1 MDEVMKRLAILIAIA
16 CAGAASADRVQAQG
30 ASQDA
35 AVSQP
40 RLPHSSQSTLVSPI
54 GHRQP
59 RHGELSPAI
68 VDNSAGAQIAPED
81 AEMERRMKG
90 ICRGC

>member
-1 MDEVMKRLAILIAIA
+1 MEDAMKRLAVLIAIV
-16 CAGAASADRVQAQG
+16 CAVAASAGRVQAQG

-35 AVSQP
+35 AVGQP
-40 RLPHSSQSTLVSPI
+40 RLPRSSQSTLVSPI

-59 RHGELSPAI
+59 RHGELPPANA
-68 VDNSAGAQIAPED
+68 DNSAGGQMAPED